1 MISRR
6 SLVASTPLAAL
17 AMLGACAGKSAD
29 QTIATVAADAN
40 TIAGG
45 LKGVLAQLGPLNVP
59 GLTPSVISTVGVAVS
74 EIQTVAASLSGVTSA
89 AAAQPL
95 VQKIETYLN
104 TIVAALAGLPL
115 PPPISTALQ
124 AAAILLPIIEAAV
137 GLVVQQAAKAAPG
150 AISPDQARM
159 ILRGS
164 AATLARP

>member
-6 SLVASTPLAAL
+6 SILAVTPLAAL
-17 AMLGACAGKSAD
+17 AACAGQSAD

-45 LKGVLAQLGPLNVP
+45 LQGVLAQLGPLNVP

-74 EIQTVAASLSGVTSA
+74 QIQTVAASISGVTSA

-115 PPPISTALQ
+115 PPPVSTALQ
-124 AAAILLPIIEAAV
+124 AAAILLPIIEVAV

-150 AISPDQARM
+150 AISPDEARM